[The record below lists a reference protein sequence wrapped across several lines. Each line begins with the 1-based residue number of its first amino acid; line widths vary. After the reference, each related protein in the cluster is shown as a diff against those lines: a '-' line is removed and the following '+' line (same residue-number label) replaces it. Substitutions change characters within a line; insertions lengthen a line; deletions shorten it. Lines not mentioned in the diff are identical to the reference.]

1 MAVSFGFL
9 PVSENIQLVRKKWA
23 LDEYGDEKLGE
34 KKIGTP
40 QKYQCSFINS
50 I

>member
-9 PVSENIQLVRKKWA
+9 PVSENIQLLRKKWA

-34 KKIGTP
+34 KNR
-40 QKYQCSFINS
+40 NS
-50 I
+50 TEISV